1 MCLLIMPEDMLFY
14 GEIWQK
20 ITLPPVVTNLK
31 TQVKHRLPTA
41 PYFWQS
47 GRERKMKS
55 LNSLEIS
62 GGGVGDDFCC
72 WRQLAE

>member
-1 MCLLIMPEDMLFY
+1 MEKY
-14 GEIWQK
+14 GK
-20 ITLPPVVTNLK
+20 KVTLPPVVTNLK

-72 WRQLAE
+72 